1 MAKTI
6 ALIVSSIGLVLLIYG
21 ALSEAMTY
29 VDLFNAVSPAYQG
42 DYENATKNV
51 GDFIAD
57 YTISCAYYA
66 LFAALIGAIPCI
78 AHAQI
83 RVMRG

>member
-6 ALIVSSIGLVLLIYG
+6 AIIISVIGLVLLVYG
-21 ALSEAMTY
+21 VLSEAMTY

-57 YTISCAYYA
+57 YTISYAYYA
-66 LFAALIGAIPCI
+66 LFVALIGAIPFL
-78 AHAQI
+78 AFLKKYL
-83 RVMRG
+83 